1 MSFALYGNGVSRGV
15 TIGRVL
21 CIDDAHDDITHSQ
34 VGLPE
39 RGSESE
45 RLRSAFETVRED
57 FQHLRLHVPSKAP
70 NELRAILEVHM
81 MLLDDPA
88 LVDAAI
94 GLIEARGMNA
104 EWALVET
111 ADLLAEQFDRMDDPY
126 LRERKHDVL
135 QVVARVR
142 KALAGHRRVTA
153 PPLDDLPPIVIA
165 RDVAPADMI
174 EYRHMAEGQQRAAG
188 FVTEAG
194 GQTSH
199 TAILARSM
207 GVPAVVGVRGVLDR
221 LVDGDLIVIDGEA
234 GVIVVQPDRQVL
246 DWYRARVLRQSDEK
260 AALGA
265 LRSRA
270 CVTVD
275 GRTIELHANIELPED
290 AIAAMNVNASGVGL
304 FRSEFLFLDRDD
316 LPDEEEQ
323 FDAYRRAVS
332 AMAGRPVTIRTID
345 VGSDKMLRVPD
356 RRMEGTENPALGLRA
371 IRYSLAEPKMFRAQL
386 RAILRAAVYGPVRIL
401 LPMISSV
408 REVEAALEQIARARA
423 ELTQRGLP
431 VPDDVP
437 VGGMIEIPAAAIAL
451 RAFTQTL
458 DFLSIGTNDLI
469 QYTLAIDRA
478 DATVADYYDPL
489 HPAVL
494 ALIAHTIEEGER
506 AGLSVSVCG
515 EMAGDPALAPL
526 LLGMGLRNF
535 SMHPAQIP
543 YVKQALLAARHD
555 DARQL
560 AEAVLAETDSRVIR
574 NLLAA
579 ARPAALRAA
588 A

>member
-21 CIDDAHDDITHSQ
+21 CLDDDHDDITHSQ
-34 VGLPE
+34 VALEE
-39 RGSESE
+39 RGAEAE
-45 RLRSAFETVRED
+45 RLRGAFETVRED

-88 LVDAAI
+88 LVDAAV
-94 GLIEARGMNA
+94 GLIETRGMNA

-174 EYRHMAEGQQRAAG
+174 EYRHVAEGQARAAG

-207 GVPAVVGVRGVLDR
+207 GVPAVVGVRGALDR
-221 LVDGDLIVIDGEA
+221 LVDGDLIVIDGES
-234 GVIVVQPDRQVL
+234 GSVVVQPDRFVL

-265 LRSRA
+265 LRSRV
-270 CVTVD
+270 CTTIDGHTV
-275 GRTIELHANIELPED
+275 GLFANIELPED
-290 AIAAMNVNASGVGL
+290 ALAAVAVNASGVGL

-323 FDAYRRAVS
+323 FDAYRRAV
-332 AMAGRPVTIRTID
+332 ATMAGRPVTIRTID
-345 VGSDKMLRVPD
+345 VGADKMLRNPD
-356 RRMEGTENPALGLRA
+356 RRMENTENPALGLRA

-408 REVEAALEQIARARA
+408 REVEGALEQLARARV
-423 ELTQRGLP
+423 ELEKRGQP
-431 VPDDVP
+431 VPEDVQ

-451 RAFTQTL
+451 HSFTGML

-494 ALIAHTIEEGER
+494 SLIARTIEQGEA
-506 AGLSVSVCG
+506 AGLDVSVCG
-515 EMAGDPALAPL
+515 EMAGDPLLAPL
-526 LLGMGLRNF
+526 LLGMGLKSF

-543 YVKQALLAARHD
+543 YVKQALLATRYD

-560 AEAVLAETDSRVIR
+560 ATAALAETDSRVIR
-574 NLLAA
+574 GLLAA

>member
-1 MSFALYGNGVSRGV
+1 MTFALYGNGVSRGV

-21 CIDDAHDDITHSQ
+21 CIDDAHDDITHSP
-34 VGLPE
+34 VSSAE
-39 RGSESE
+39 RGAEAE

-88 LVDAAI
+88 LIDAAV
-94 GLIEARGMNA
+94 GLIETRGMNA

-142 KALAGHRRVTA
+142 KALAGHRRITA

-174 EYRHMAEGQQRAAG
+174 EYRHMAEGAQKAAG
-188 FVTEAG
+188 FITEAG

-207 GVPAVVGVRGVLDR
+207 GVPAVVGVRGALDR
-221 LVDGDLIVIDGEA
+221 LVDGDLIVIDGEQ

-270 CVTVD
+270 CVTID
-275 GRTIELHANIELPED
+275 GRLIELHANIELPED
-290 AIAAMNVNASGVGL
+290 AIAAINVNASGVGL
-304 FRSEFLFLDRDD
+304 FRSEFLFLDRDE
-316 LPDEEEQ
+316 LPDEDEQ

-332 AMAGRPVTIRTID
+332 AMGGRPVTIRTID
-345 VGSDKMLRVPD
+345 IGADKMLRVPD
-356 RRMEGTENPALGLRA
+356 KRMDGTENPALGLRA

-408 REVEAALEQIARARA
+408 REVEAAREQIVRARA
-423 ELTQRGLP
+423 ELTQRGQP

-437 VGGMIEIPAAAIAL
+437 VGGMIEIPAAAVAL
-451 RAFTQTL
+451 RAFTPVL

-494 ALIAHTIEEGER
+494 ALIARTIEEGER
-506 AGLSVSVCG
+506 AGVSVSVCG
-515 EMAGDPALAPL
+515 EMAGDPLLAPL

-543 YVKQALLAARHD
+543 YVKQALLACRHD
-555 DARQL
+555 EARQL
-560 AEAVLAETDSRVIR
+560 ADAVLAENDSRVIR
-574 NLLAA
+574 SLLAA